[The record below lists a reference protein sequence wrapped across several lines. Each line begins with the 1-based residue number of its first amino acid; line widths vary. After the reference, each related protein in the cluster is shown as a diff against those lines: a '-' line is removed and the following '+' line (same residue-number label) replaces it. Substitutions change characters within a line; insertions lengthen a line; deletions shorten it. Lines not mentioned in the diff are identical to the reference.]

1 MGNLILVLLV
11 AIPHKNTKVTG
22 DHCSQRYESH
32 FPAFN
37 DIFVISYLKCT
48 YITLRKV
55 EDLLEIPLFFW
66 KSKKT
71 KEKKKKNKKK
81 GKQDF
86 VLIDTL
92 HLFSLKTRKF
102 KQANEELISTKSF
115 VTEKNRKP
123 YGTFHQNP
131 KTFS

>member
-1 MGNLILVLLV
+1 MHLYNFTKSRRLTRNSVILLK
-11 AIPHKNTKVTG
+11 IKEN
-22 DHCSQRYESH
+22 QR
-32 FPAFN
+32 
-37 DIFVISYLKCT
+37 
-48 YITLRKV
+48 
-55 EDLLEIPLFFW
+55 
-66 KSKKT
+66 
-71 KEKKKKNKKK
+71 KKKKKHKKK

>member
-1 MGNLILVLLV
+1 MHLYNFTKSRRLTPNSVILLNIKGN
-11 AIPHKNTKVTG
+11 
-22 DHCSQRYESH
+22 QQ
-32 FPAFN
+32 
-37 DIFVISYLKCT
+37 
-48 YITLRKV
+48 
-55 EDLLEIPLFFW
+55 
-66 KSKKT
+66 KT
-71 KEKKKKNKKK
+71 KQNKKK

-102 KQANEELISTKSF
+102 KQANEELISTKNF